1 MGISNVVPVEKKNT
15 GKIRVCVDFCNLNRA
30 TPKDEYPMPIV
41 DVLINH
47 ASGNKILS
55 FLDGNAGYNQIFMAK
70 EDISKTTFRCPGFVG
85 LFEWVVMTFGLK
97 NAGATY
103 QRAMNLIF
111 HDLLGV
117 ILEVYID
124 DIVVKS
130 AGFDDHVADLR
141 LTFERMRR
149 HGLRMNP
156 LKCAFGVTAS
166 KFLGFVMHEQGI
178 QIDPK
183 KVETI
188 EKLGEPACKRD
199 VQKLLGKINYLRRF
213 ISNLAGR
220 VETFLPLVRLK
231 HEKEFMWGLEQRT
244 AFESI
249 RRYLSSPPVLRAP
262 RVGKPFR
269 LYVAAQERV
278 VGTVPT
284 KEEEGKEFM
293 VAYINMRLIDV
304 ETQYEFVEKLCL
316 SLYYACTKVRHYIY
330 QAHVSW
336 CASTM

>member
-1 MGISNVVPVEKKNT
+1 
-15 GKIRVCVDFCNLNRA
+15 
-30 TPKDEYPMPIV
+30 
-41 DVLINH
+41 
-47 ASGNKILS
+47 
-55 FLDGNAGYNQIFMAK
+55 
-70 EDISKTTFRCPGFVG
+70 
-85 LFEWVVMTFGLK
+85 
-97 NAGATY
+97 
-103 QRAMNLIF
+103 
-111 HDLLGV
+111 
-117 ILEVYID
+117 VYID
-124 DIVVKS
+124 DVVVKL

-149 HGLRMNP
+149 YGLRMNP
-156 LKCAFGVTAS
+156 LKCAFGVMAG

-249 RRYLSSPPVLRAP
+249 RRYLSSLPVLRAP

-284 KEEEGKEFM
+284 
-293 VAYINMRLIDV
+293 
-304 ETQYEFVEKLCL
+304 
-316 SLYYACTKVRHYIY
+316 
-330 QAHVSW
+330 
-336 CASTM
+336 